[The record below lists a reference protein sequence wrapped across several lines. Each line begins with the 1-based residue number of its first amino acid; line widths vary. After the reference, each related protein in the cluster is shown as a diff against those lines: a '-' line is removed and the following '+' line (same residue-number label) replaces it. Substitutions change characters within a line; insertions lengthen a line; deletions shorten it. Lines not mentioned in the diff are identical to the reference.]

1 MAGLAKWLRVRLRT
15 KWLWV
20 RMPLLSYKF
29 YGFPQSALEK
39 YMKMTFASPS
49 KNGARQGENEKNGHC
64 IAFCVSHTENK

>member
-29 YGFPQSALEK
+29 YGFPQSAIGK
-39 YMKMTFASPS
+39 IY
-49 KNGARQGENEKNGHC
+49 END
-64 IAFCVSHTENK
+64 FCQSIQKRR